1 MRDNNSNV
9 ITVCNDSVLHAPKE
23 HDVDAIYRQV
33 KDLQMK
39 KKIEKKYAM
48 KDVYSTET
56 NPTGSRLCSLKLS
69 INLTSSNY

>member
-1 MRDNNSNV
+1 MHDNNSNV

-48 KDVYSTET
+48 FI
-56 NPTGSRLCSLKLS
+56 PQRLIRLVRACVRSNCQS
-69 INLTSSNY
+69 I